1 MEIGDMWDDDEDRDS
16 NTDAPIKSDHARLL
30 NRLAEMQRVPYY
42 ATARCELALA
52 EQTILQL
59 EAENTKLNVAAKQL
73 EKSPPGTVNLWA
85 MLTPKAFDTSE
96 EGE

>member
-1 MEIGDMWDDDEDRDS
+1 MEIEDMWDDDEDRDS

-59 EAENTKLNVAAKQL
+59 EAENAKLKTAANAG
-73 EKSPPGTVNLWA
+73 EES
-85 MLTPKAFDTSE
+85 TPTARAVDKLPHGMVLRFGRTL
-96 EGE
+96 